1 MEYPVLPL
9 SFLPRYEQYGHLEH
23 STQAVIP
30 QMVLERDIR
39 HLGRDTPLPNPT
51 VYRLMTPFETV
62 THVTPHFMEGID
74 HIYVGRQVFETLLLT
89 EPYPKLS
96 ISLVYP
102 SPPQA
107 TLIAL
112 QPETSDFA
120 MIPNLDPRQ
129 VLEQAFR
136 NHYCVL
142 TLDQPLSLRYQGQ
155 SYYFYVKTLEPTP
168 VVLVTDTEPSIEFLP
183 ALHQPSPP
191 RPPPL
196 QNLSQLSQ
204 DSQPSNLPPIVMPN
218 IPLQPDLPSA
228 FETDNGN
235 NNGEDESDS
244 ETDSDNI
251 PMSMSTPSNKPQHK
265 PFHPFSGEGNR
276 LGN

>member
-9 SFLPRYEQYGHLEH
+9 SFLPRYEQYEHLEH
-23 STQAVIP
+23 STQAVVP

-51 VYRLMTPFETV
+51 VYRLTTPFETV

-112 QPETSDFA
+112 QPETTDFA

-142 TLDQPLSLRYQGQ
+142 TLDQPLSLSYQGQ
-155 SYYFYVKTLEPTP
+155 SYYFHVKTLEPTP

-191 RPPPL
+191 TPPTPPRPPPL
-196 QNLSQLSQ
+196 QNLSH
-204 DSQPSNLPPIVMPN
+204 SQPDQSSNLPPIVMPD
-218 IPLQPDLPSA
+218 IPLQPNLPSA
-228 FETDNGN
+228 FETN
-235 NNGEDESDS
+235 DESDS
-244 ETDSDNI
+244 DSEL
-251 PMSMSTPSNKPQHK
+251 PMTASNKPSHK
-265 PFHPFSGEGNR
+265 SFQPFSGEGHR